1 MKNNNK
7 ELRKHPIQVAARRS
21 GLSPDVIRVW
31 ERRYQAITPTRSATN
46 RRFYNDEDIERLTL
60 LAQVT
65 SAGRRIGDVAGLDLK
80 QLREMVWEDRS
91 AEVRLPE
98 PQARSDSGSLPARH
112 LSDCIKAVSEL
123 DAEALEANLSQARS
137 ALAPVVLMEQV
148 MMPLMHLIGE
158 RWYTGS
164 MRAAEEHM
172 TTPIVRATLWSLKN
186 SHRADDNAPELLV
199 ATPAG
204 QRHELG
210 ALMAAVVAASDG
222 WRVTYLGSDLPAT
235 EIAAAAVT
243 RRVTAIALSLT
254 YPSDD
259 PAMGDELMIL
269 TGTVPAVVL
278 VGGVAAAAYR
288 DGIRRAGAIE
298 VPTAA
303 VLRAELRNL
312 GMPAVRPGDE
322 IRNG

>member
-1 MKNNNK
+1 MDNRKRQ
-7 ELRKHPIQVAARRS
+7 EAKHPIQVAARRS
-21 GLSPDVIRVW
+21 GLTPDVIRVW
-31 ERRYQAITPTRSATN
+31 ERRYQAITPTRSGTN
-46 RRFYNDEDIERLTL
+46 RRFYNDEDIERLLL

-65 SAGRRIGDVAGLDLK
+65 GAGRRIGEVADLDME

-91 AEVRLPE
+91 AEARLPRT
-98 PQARSDSGSLPARH
+98 PARVDSGSLPARH
-112 LSDCIKAVSEL
+112 LSDCIKAVSAL
-123 DAEALEANLSQARS
+123 DAEALESNLNRARA
-137 ALAPVVLMEQV
+137 ALAPTVLMEQV

-158 RWYTGS
+158 RWYTGT

-172 TTPIVRATLWSLKN
+172 TTPILRATLWSLKN
-186 SHRADDNAPELLV
+186 SHKAGENAPELLV

-204 QRHELG
+204 QHHELG

-222 WRVTYLGSDLPAT
+222 WRVTYLGSDMPAT

-243 RRVTAIALSLT
+243 REVRAIALSLT

-259 PAMGDELMIL
+259 PAIGGELSIL

-288 DGIRRAGAIE
+288 DGIRRAGALE
-298 VPTAA
+298 VPTTA
-303 VLRAELRNL
+303 VLRGELRKL
-312 GMPAVRPGDE
+312 RADPGRTAGAVHV
-322 IRNG
+322 

>member
-1 MKNNNK
+1 MKKNNK
-7 ELRKHPIQVAARRS
+7 QAPKHPIQVAARRS

-31 ERRYQAITPTRSATN
+31 ERRYQAITPTPSGTN
-46 RRFYNDEDIERLTL
+46 RRLYNDEDIERLLL

-65 SAGRRIGDVAGLDLK
+65 AAGRRIGDVAGLDLK

-91 AEVRLPE
+91 AEIRQ
-98 PQARSDSGSLPARH
+98 PQPRVDADSLPARH

-123 DAEALEANLSQARS
+123 DAEALEANLSQARA
-137 ALAPVVLMEQV
+137 ALAPAVLMEQV

-172 TTPIVRATLWSLKN
+172 TTPIVRSTLWSLKN
-186 SHRADDNAPELLV
+186 SHRAEDNAPELLV

-222 WRVTYLGSDLPAT
+222 WRVTYLGADLPAT

-243 RRVTAIALSLT
+243 RKVTAIALSLT

-259 PAMGDELMIL
+259 PAMGDELNIL

-288 DGIRRAGAIE
+288 EAIRRAGAIE
-298 VPTAA
+298 VPSAA
-303 VLRAELRNL
+303 VLRAELRKL
-312 GMPAVRPGDE
+312 GMPAARPGDD
-322 IRNG
+322 ILHG

>member
-1 MKNNNK
+1 MDNRKK
-7 ELRKHPIQVAARRS
+7 QEAKHPIQVAARRS

-31 ERRYQAITPTRSATN
+31 ERRYQAITPARSVTN
-46 RRFYNDEDIERLTL
+46 RRFYKDEDIERLVL

-65 SAGRRIGDVAGLDLK
+65 RVGRRIGDVAGLDIE

-91 AEVRLPE
+91 AQVRLPE
-98 PQARSDSGSLPARH
+98 VPTRVDAGSLPARH

-123 DAEALEANLSQARS
+123 DAATLESSLNKARV
-137 ALAPVVLMEQV
+137 ALAPTVLMEQI

-164 MRAAEEHM
+164 MRTAEEHM

-186 SHRADDNAPELLV
+186 SHKALENAPELLV

-222 WRVTYLGSDLPAT
+222 WRVTYLGSDLPAM

-243 RRVTAIALSLT
+243 RKVRAIALSLT

-259 PAMGDELMIL
+259 PAIGGELIIL

-288 DGIRRAGAIE
+288 DGIRGAGALE
-298 VPTAA
+298 VSTIAM
-303 VLRAELRNL
+303 LRTELRKL
-312 GMPAVRPGDE
+312 QSPVEGHGD
-322 IRNG
+322 GVLHG

>member
-1 MKNNNK
+1 MENRKNQ
-7 ELRKHPIQVAARRS
+7 EAKHPIQVAARRS

-31 ERRYQAITPTRSATN
+31 ERRYQAISPTRSGTN
-46 RRFYNDEDIERLTL
+46 RRLYNDEDIERLL
-60 LAQVT
+60 LLSQVT
-65 SAGRRIGDVAGLDLK
+65 AAGRRIGDVAGLDME

-91 AEVRLPE
+91 AEVRLPA
-98 PQARSDSGSLPARH
+98 PVRVDAGSLPARH
-112 LSDCIKAVSEL
+112 LSYCIKAVSEL
-123 DAEALEANLSQARS
+123 DGETLESSLNHARA
-137 ALAPVVLMEQV
+137 ALAPIVLMEQV

-186 SHRADDNAPELLV
+186 SHRAEDNAPELLV

-243 RRVTAIALSLT
+243 RNVSAIALSVT

-259 PAMGDELMIL
+259 PAIGGELNIL

-278 VGGVAAAAYR
+278 VGGVASAAYR

-298 VPTAA
+298 VPTTA
-303 VLRAELRNL
+303 VLRAELRKL
-312 GMPAVRPGDE
+312 RASSGRPG
-322 IRNG
+322 NGALHG